1 MALPQSISSVGT
13 LVGAL
18 RVNYALPAPASFED
32 PGGKL
37 QLLVSNFNQLAA
49 QISYIQTL
57 ISSTFASG
65 ITFSGLSTTTF
76 SGTPGGLSNFNAS

>member
-1 MALPQSISSVGT
+1 MALPRAISSIAT

-18 RVNYALPAPASFED
+18 RVNYALPAPASQED
-32 PGGKL
+32 AGGKI

-76 SGTPGGLSNFNAS
+76 SGTPVTLSNFSAS